1 MVMPSSP
8 PHNGFGRAAHEPPSA
23 EVGFDQKAPDFFDR
37 RIKQTLET
45 QALGCDL
52 VRTRHVSSPFSAASN
67 ASRREFQK
75 RSHCPSQ
82 SLASFSRSSRSEEH
96 QSAIQPLM
104 RISYSVL

>member
-1 MVMPSSP
+1 MVHGEAEFASHS
-8 PHNGFGRAAHEPPSA
+8 GFGRAAHEPPSA

-52 VRTRHVSSPFSAASN
+52 VRTRHVSYPFSAASN

-75 RSHCPSQ
+75 SSHCPSQ
-82 SLASFSRSSRSEEH
+82 SLASLQIGR
-96 QSAIQPLM
+96 QSM
-104 RISYSVL
+104 RARVGQYV